1 MQPISFRKRSAAVL
15 VLVMAI
21 RATCHTL
28 SNEFKLRSLTPCA
41 AALCPENTECIARHG
56 EAHCV
61 PLGGEKCGSTVCG
74 KGLTCCNASCGT
86 CVPPGKG
93 CTKQFCLP
101 ATGETCGAKKC
112 PEDEICCNASCGIC
126 TPPDAKCPQIF
137 CS

>member
-41 AALCPENTECIARHG
+41 AALCPENTESIARHG

-61 PLGGEKCGSTVCG
+61 PLGGEKCGSTNCG

-93 CTKQFCLP
+93 CTKRGGRP
-101 ATGETCGAKKC
+101 AAGGAGGAGGGPGGEG
-112 PEDEICCNASCGIC
+112 GG
-126 TPPDAKCPQIF
+126 
-137 CS
+137 